1 MYVET
6 WVGSCDITGVDYPS
20 VVKGA
25 AAVAQGAT
33 GRYCEVLWIGPE
45 YIAERGL
52 KVYTRE
58 EAYAIVE
65 KEGGY
70 ADF

>member
-6 WVGSCDITGVDYPS
+6 YVNTCDFSGTKYDGA
-20 VVKGA
+20 VKGA
-25 AAVAQGAT
+25 AAVCQGAT
-33 GRYCEVLWIGPE
+33 GRWCEVLWVGPE
-45 YIAERGL
+45 YIDEKGL
-52 KVYTRE
+52 KVLSRE

-65 KEGGY
+65 NEGGY

>member
-6 WVGSCDITGVDYPS
+6 WVDSCDITKVKYPS

-33 GRYCEVLWIGPE
+33 GRYCEVIWIGPE

-52 KVYTRE
+52 TVHTRE

>member
-1 MYVET
+1 
-6 WVGSCDITGVDYPS
+6 
-20 VVKGA
+20 VKGA
-25 AAVAQGAT
+25 AGVAQGAT
-33 GRYCEVLWIGPE
+33 GRYCEVIHIGPE

-52 KVYTRE
+52 TVLSRE

-65 KEGGY
+65 KGGGY

>member
-6 WVGSCDITGVDYPS
+6 YVPCCDVTKRKYDGAVL
-20 VVKGA
+20 GA
-25 AAVAQGAT
+25 AAVARGAT
-33 GRYCEVLWIGPE
+33 GRYCEVIWIGPE
-45 YIAERGL
+45 VIAEEGL
-52 KVYTRE
+52 TVYTRE

>member
-6 WVGSCDITGVDYPS
+6 YVPCCDLTKRKYDGA
-20 VVKGA
+20 VKGA

-33 GRYCEVLWIGPE
+33 GRWCEVIWVGPE
-45 YIAERGL
+45 YIAEKGL
-52 KVYTRE
+52 KVLSRE

-65 KEGGY
+65 KEGGD